1 MCNTK
6 DLAVTKIEKLTAAM
20 HRLAAAMEG
29 HVAKERHD
37 EPTEAPVHSAA
48 CSGGA
53 SAGACAS
60 EVGNGGGVL
69 STFFDGEDL
78 DPGILP
84 LVIVLRDAG
93 METYESCQ
101 GGEGHA
107 YPEPTIRFHGDRSEG
122 HKALAAADLDRHRRR
137 GHRTLLG
144 DRLQAYLRRAHSA
157 QSGLPPVPCRRFSF
171 SMLLPT
177 LQSVL
182 S

>member
-29 HVAKERHD
+29 HVANERHD
-37 EPTEAPVHSAA
+37 QPTEAPVHTAA
-48 CSGGA
+48 CSA
-53 SAGACAS
+53 SACAS

-93 METYESCQ
+93 IETYESCQ

-122 HKALAAADLDRHRRR
+122 HKALAAALSKDLPVRS
-137 GHRTLLG
+137 
-144 DRLQAYLRRAHSA
+144 LRRIWTVIDGEAT
-157 QSGLPPVPCRRFSF
+157 GPYWEIVFK
-171 SMLLPT
+171 PT
-177 LQSVL
+177 
-182 S
+182 